1 MSTAEQKKI
10 IGKMVS
16 EKRREKSL
24 TQARV
29 SEITG
34 LSRNYISDIEK
45 GRYAPSVDA
54 LSKLAKCLNLDLNFL
69 LPMTEIQV

>member
-1 MSTAEQKKI
+1 VSTAEQKKI
-10 IGKMVS
+10 IGKMIS

>member
-10 IGKMVS
+10 IGKMIS